1 MKLKIFLL
9 SIIIL
14 FITLKSAI
22 AMNNIYIDSEWSAGN
37 TYEILVETEIDY
49 SDSQITIIDSDN
61 YTIYDGVMEKP
72 ILSSYKYVH
81 SVPSNQQDTVFNIN
95 VKLNKQYYPTFEKSF
110 EISVRKLT
118 IVEKVWLFIKT
129 NIPFI
134 K

>member
-1 MKLKIFLL
+1 
-9 SIIIL
+9 
-14 FITLKSAI
+14 
-22 AMNNIYIDSEWSAGN
+22 MNNIYIDSEWSAGN